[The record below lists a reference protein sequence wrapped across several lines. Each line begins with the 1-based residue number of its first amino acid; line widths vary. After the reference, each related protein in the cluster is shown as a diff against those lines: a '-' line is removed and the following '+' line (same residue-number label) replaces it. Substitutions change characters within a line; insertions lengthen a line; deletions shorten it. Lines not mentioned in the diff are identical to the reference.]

1 MNIVLFD
8 GEEWENFLPLTF
20 TKPVAAVRMGI
31 LTFVER
37 WEKITNKKVSFLTQN
52 YMSEK
57 FPADFQSEN

>member
-52 YMSEK
+52 YL
-57 FPADFQSEN
+57 